1 MQFGCSKYA
10 GRISLEFK
18 DNRTLKKNNNTL
30 FIEKC
35 SP

>member
-1 MQFGCSKYA
+1 MQLGFLKYA
-10 GRISLEFK
+10 GRIALEFR

-30 FIEKC
+30 FIEKF